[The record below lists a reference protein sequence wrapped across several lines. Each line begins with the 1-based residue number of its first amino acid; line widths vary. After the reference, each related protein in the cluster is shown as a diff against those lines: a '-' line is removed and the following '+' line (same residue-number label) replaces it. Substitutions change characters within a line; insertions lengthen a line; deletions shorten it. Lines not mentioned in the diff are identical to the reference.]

1 MYAIH
6 KAARTL
12 SVVVLLLL
20 LSCHADAATAAPSS
34 KWTEAEANAWYRQQ
48 PFLVG
53 SNYNPANA
61 INELEMW
68 QAETFDPARIDLEL
82 GWAADIGMNTMRV
95 YLHDL
100 PYKQDPEGFKRRIN
114 AFLQI
119 ADKHRIRTMFVLFD
133 SCWDPF
139 PAPGKQRDPRPG
151 VHNSGWVQSPGKVAL
166 EDPAEY
172 PRLEAYVKGIVGA
185 FKADK
190 RVLAWDIWNEPDNMN
205 EPAYISLEPKNKGE
219 LVLALL
225 PQAFQWA
232 REAGATQPLT
242 SGVWKGGDW
251 SNSRELGAMEI
262 TQLHLSDIITFHN
275 YDAPESFESRIK
287 QLQRYNRPILC
298 TEYMARGNGSTFEGS
313 LPIAKRYNV
322 AAINWG
328 LVQGKSQ
335 THLPWDSWRRPY
347 VGREPSIWFHE
358 VFRTDG
364 TPYRREEV
372 ELIKRL
378 TGRGKV
384 RAATRG
390 SIMNATPPARPLP
403 DPLREQFARVIPMH
417 E

>member
-1 MYAIH
+1 MHVIH
-6 KAARTL
+6 KAART
-12 SVVVLLLL
+12 VFVLLLL
-20 LSCHADAATAAPSS
+20 CQAAFAAPGV
-34 KWTEAEANAWYRQQ
+34 KWTEAEANSWYRQQ

-53 SNYNPANA
+53 SNYNPATA

-68 QAETFDPARIDLEL
+68 QAETFDPKRIDLEL
-82 GWAADIGMNTMRV
+82 GWAENIGMNTMRV

-114 AFLQI
+114 TFLQI
-119 ADKHRIRTMFVLFD
+119 ADKHKIRPMFVLFD

-139 PAPGKQRDPRPG
+139 PVAGKQRDPRPG
-151 VHNSGWVQSPGKVAL
+151 VHNSGWMQSPGKVAL

-172 PRLEAYVKGIVGA
+172 PRLEAYVKGVVGA
-185 FKADK
+185 FRNDK
-190 RVLAWDIWNEPDNMN
+190 RILAWDIWNEPDNMN
-205 EPAYISLEPKNKGE
+205 DPAYFSLEPKNKPE

-232 REAGATQPLT
+232 REAGASQPLT

-251 SNSRELGAMEI
+251 SNPRELGAMEI

-275 YDAPESFESRIK
+275 YDAPESFERRIK

-347 VGREPSIWFHE
+347 VDREPAIWFHE
-358 VFRTDG
+358 VFRYDG
-364 TPYRREEV
+364 TPYRLQEV
-372 ELIKRL
+372 ELIKQL
-378 TGRGKV
+378 TGKV
-384 RAATRG
+384 RAAPARA
-390 SIMNATPPARPLP
+390 NATGLAAPAESSQPV
-403 DPLREQFARVIPMH
+403 AVN
-417 E
+417 